1 MLSLSVIWLLYH
13 VSSEEPVIFGRHLCG
28 LILDPG
34 PRLRL
39 HLTHLILFSILKISN
54 LKYL

>member
-34 PRLRL
+34 PGLRL